1 MSQIDENRANIA
13 ANQAAIDDIKSA
25 VMENKMAVYLSR
37 SLIEENRHMILS
49 NYSAAFMGNRQLA
62 NQNTDDILTNT
73 HNILSGI
80 DANSDV
86 EQNFIDAA
94 INSSTLKGLEHRSN
108 LNTSVLDI
116 SEKMAEINAA
126 LIEVNSAIMSA
137 NESIVSHN
145 ANNIAANA
153 SFLGLSLIHI

>member
-1 MSQIDENRANIA
+1 MSQIDENKANIA
-13 ANQAAIDDIKSA
+13 ANQVAIDNIRSS
-25 VMENKMAVYLSR
+25 VIENKMAVYLSR

-73 HNILSGI
+73 HNILSGM

-94 INSSTLKGLEHRSN
+94 INSSTLKLLSIGQILIRLCLISAKKWLKSMRRS
-108 LNTSVLDI
+108 LRLTQRL
-116 SEKMAEINAA
+116 
-126 LIEVNSAIMSA
+126 
-137 NESIVSHN
+137 
-145 ANNIAANA
+145 
-153 SFLGLSLIHI
+153 